1 MKTILIRMN
10 NLTPNGDNIVKFIS
24 TADSGEVT
32 TKYYSAHRKLKIS
45 MLFNMLNTKIL

>member
-24 TADSGEVT
+24 TANSGEVT
-32 TKYYSAHRKLKIS
+32 TQYYFANKKLKIS
-45 MLFNMLNTKIL
+45 MLFNMFKSKVL